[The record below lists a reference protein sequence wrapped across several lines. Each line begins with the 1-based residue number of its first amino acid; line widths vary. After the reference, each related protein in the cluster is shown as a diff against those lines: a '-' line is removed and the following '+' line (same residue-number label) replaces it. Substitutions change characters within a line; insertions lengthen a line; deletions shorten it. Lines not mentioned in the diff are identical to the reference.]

1 VNCRRARY
9 LAYATGERDAPV
21 RGALWGSLRGALLV
35 GALAAGCAPPGAA
48 GGVAAVPAGG
58 AGGLSARDE
67 KVLVASYPTVEAIAV
82 SRRHVF
88 AVATGAPGA
97 GGGPPGGVLVYDR
110 VRAQWLPPLGM
121 ADGLGALPV
130 RAIAADPLDDALW
143 IGLPGQL
150 RIYRP
155 ITDQWVQVPITGT
168 PELIAFERPGG
179 TGGLGA
185 LSTGDAWVRA
195 AGAWQR
201 VSRAGMAFPAD
212 RPPAPGAL
220 LLPPSP
226 SAVAAQFPAL
236 RTLGG
241 TLPVGRRANRPMPSA
256 PIVAAATVP
265 DRAAELWVGTAGAG
279 LFEVD
284 GFSGRAVPRPFGL
297 LAPGAGALAPAL
309 GGVWVAGAGYP
320 SARAGLTFVSATL
333 QQWRWIDGTITV
345 PLEGVPVRALAT
357 RGNVAWM
364 GTDRGVVRVALDG
377 DEGMTRWTALDGLP
391 DDRVLAVAPRPD
403 GCWVGTMRGLT
414 FVADSGG
421 GRAARAITERW
432 LPNQPVWALQAAG
445 ERLWIG
451 AEAGLFVHGVAAGG
465 MEPAQGVDVTGRRP
479 VRALAAADSLLLVAT
494 DDQLLAL
501 AASAPTARAAPPAI
515 PVDLRGIGR
524 VLRMAA
530 DAQTVFV
537 GGTEGVL
544 AWERRGGGVRRLT
557 VPGDLPGPALDLL
570 ATDAWLWVGTPAGLL
585 RLRRAPDGALWP

>member
-1 VNCRRARY
+1 MRGRARQVVR
-9 LAYATGERDAPV
+9 AAGV
-21 RGALWGSLRGALLV
+21 RGARRGVLLGALLS
-35 GALAAGCAPPGAA
+35 ALPSGCAPPGAA
-48 GGVAAVPAGG
+48 GGVAAIRS
-58 AGGLSARDE
+58 GGLSARDE

-88 AVATGAPGA
+88 AVASGALGA

-121 ADGLGALPV
+121 ADGLGMLPV

-155 ITDQWVQVPITGT
+155 ITDQWVQLPITGT

-179 TGGLGA
+179 AGGLGG

-195 AGAWQR
+195 AGAWLR
-201 VSRAGMAFPAD
+201 VSRVGMAFPAD
-212 RPPAPGAL
+212 RPPASGAL
-220 LLPPSP
+220 LLPPSM
-226 SAVAAQFPAL
+226 SALAAQFPAL
-236 RTLGG
+236 RALGG
-241 TLPVGRRANRPMPSA
+241 TVPVARRANRPLQSA
-256 PIVAAATVP
+256 SIVAAAAVP

-284 GFSGRAVPRPFGL
+284 AFTGRAVARPFGL

-309 GGVWVAGAGYP
+309 GGVWVAGAGSP
-320 SARAGLTFVSATL
+320 SARAGLTFVSASL

-357 RGNVAWM
+357 RGNVAWL
-364 GTDRGVVRVALDG
+364 GTDRGVVRVTLDG

-403 GCWVGTMRGLT
+403 GCWVGTMRGLA

-421 GRAARAITERW
+421 ARTGRAVTARW
-432 LPNQPVWALQAAG
+432 LSNQPVWALQADG

-451 AEAGLFVHGVAAGG
+451 AEAGLFVRPAAAGG
-465 MEPAQGVDVTGRRP
+465 AEPVQGVDVTGRRP
-479 VRALAAADSLLLVAT
+479 VRALAAVDSLLLVAT
-494 DDQLLAL
+494 DDQLLPI
-501 AASAPTARAAPPAI
+501 AASAPAARAASPAI

-530 DAQTVFV
+530 DGRAAFV

-544 AWERRGGGVRRLT
+544 AWDRHGGGVRRLA